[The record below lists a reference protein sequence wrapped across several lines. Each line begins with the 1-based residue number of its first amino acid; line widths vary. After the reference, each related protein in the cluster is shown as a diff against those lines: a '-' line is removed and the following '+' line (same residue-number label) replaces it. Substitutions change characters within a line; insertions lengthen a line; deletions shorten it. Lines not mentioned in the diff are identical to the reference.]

1 MRRIAAIAATVFMI
15 AGGAQAQVLGTLQ
28 GYVTDE
34 QGGVLP
40 GVSVTVINT
49 ETGAERVI
57 VTDSIGF
64 YIAPSLTSGMY
75 SINAELAGM
84 QRSQRDNIRLF
95 VAQVLNVDFNLRVGS
110 MTEELT
116 VTSESPIVEVSS
128 NATSHYVSQEEIA
141 ELPIIGRNYVDFA
154 LLAPTAKREPVR
166 GGISM
171 SGQKGISSGLNIDG
185 MEAKSAFFGYGRG
198 GEATENDG
206 IVIAQD
212 SVKEFQVVASGYSAE
227 IGAHGGG
234 YINVITKSGTN
245 KMHGTLFGLFRNESM
260 IADKHQTPLDDSRGN
275 TPDLAQDEFKRLTFG
290 ASLGGPIVKDK
301 THFFVA
307 LDKIQRDTPF
317 IDNIA
322 QAGVYDAVLL
332 RAPGLVDG
340 YTRNADGTAFGNFLS
355 KVDNLVLFGRIDH
368 QLNANNS
375 VSLRYNYTD
384 YEIVSDAKDRE
395 SLKAEKTHSF
405 VASVVSIIGD
415 STVNEFRYQFS
426 KDDLQR
432 DANLDAG
439 DPSALLR
446 ISTSQGTANIGKP
459 DFLPITVNEKKHQFR
474 DTLTMN
480 KGNHEIKVGF
490 DFQKDDLVEFFAGSA
505 DGRYDYRS
513 VADFLAD
520 NTRRVRIWFG
530 PITEP
535 NAIVPQDYVGIF
547 AQDSWKP
554 NSKLTINY
562 GLRWQGT
569 FNVRDIPAFFEEARN
584 IPNDTNNWGPRFGFA
599 YTPDD
604 AGKSVIRGGVGLFH
618 QRTPTL
624 VHVDM
629 VQSNGLCPPN
639 CGRVTVSPGDIG
651 FVPFGEEID
660 KRQPAGG
667 PHPRRRLPAGRLRGT
682 RRRGGPT
689 WDTSAKSHPTGRPTW
704 TSSTPTRPICR
715 ATTTSTPSRRCS
727 TRRGRYIYPDGRPD
741 TRFQQIKSVADIGWS
756 NYYAVSFGI
765 QKRFTDGFQ
774 LNAHYTWSQDKDT
787 DSNERSATG
796 LTITNGLDPGFD
808 YGFSERDINAPLRLQ
823 RPRRAAPG
831 IPAQRNP
838 HAAVGSAVHGSPRR
852 LWQQL
857 LESSGLRRRG
867 SGGGP
872 VVRAS
877 SWSATRS
884 ATTASRTSTCASPK
898 FFQIND
904 VRLDLFAEVF
914 NAFDQENFSLGTGTF
929 TGIGGALQ
937 LRNGDSNPE
946 FGLAS
951 NRWPSRQFQARRS
964 RPVLAGLHEVRRT
977 KGASLGGPFLLA
989 PPLPHRGRGL
999 G

>member
-660 KRQPAGG
+660 NANPPEGLIPAAGF
-667 PHPRRRLPAGRLRGT
+667 LPADFED
-682 RRRGGPT
+682 PET
-689 WDTSAKSHPTGRPTW
+689 W
-704 TSSTPTRPICR
+704 R
-715 ATTTSTPSRRCS
+715 ANLGYEREIAPNWAANVDFVYAHTAHLQGNYDLNTFPAVLNEE
-727 TRRGRYIYPDGRPD
+727 GRYIYPDGRPD

-808 YGFSERDINAPLRLQ
+808 YGFSERDITHRFVFSGLVELPLEFQLSGILTLRSGAPFTGRRDGFGNNYSNHPGFDVAARAVDPGTGQLVERNTFRNDGVQNLDLRL
-823 RPRRAAPG
+823 
-831 IPAQRNP
+831 
-838 HAAVGSAVHGSPRR
+838 S
-852 LWQQL
+852 
-857 LESSGLRRRG
+857 
-867 SGGGP
+867 
-872 VVRAS
+872 
-877 SWSATRS
+877 
-884 ATTASRTSTCASPK
+884 K

-951 NRWPSRQFQARRS
+951 NRWPSRQFQLGAR
-964 RPVLAGLHEVRRT
+964 VR
-977 KGASLGGPFLLA
+977 F
-989 PPLPHRGRGL
+989 
-999 G
+999 